1 MKLRL
6 FQFSGV
12 VVGQAHNPTILN
24 PDFLAAEG
32 IVPKSWD
39 WKIADTM
46 TTPPFAMV
54 RYENGV
60 TVTVEQSKLQVS
72 DPNVEDGPEK
82 SKVGE
87 IASAYVKTLRH
98 VRYTSVGNNFQ
109 SLIQI
114 ESPESFLKRRFLKKG
129 PWNGSERTLEAVGIR
144 LIYPLNPGKLTVSI
158 DSGEA
163 RLPDDANKQQVI
175 LANANFNRVCA
186 DHPAF
191 EEVSAFLQK
200 AAQDWAMYQA
210 LLSEIVG
217 TRERDDS

>member
-6 FQFSGV
+6 FQFSSV

-39 WKIADTM
+39 WKVADTM

-60 TVTVEQSKLQVS
+60 TITVQQDKLQVV

-98 VRYTSVGNNFQ
+98 VHYMSVGNNFQ
-109 SLIQI
+109 SLLKMK
-114 ESPESFLKRRFLKKG
+114 SPESFLKRLFLKEG
-129 PWNGSERTLEAVGIR
+129 PWDNSGRNLDALGIR
-144 LIYPLNPGKLTVSI
+144 LIYPLNLGKLTLSI

-163 RLPDDANKQQVI
+163 ILPDDANKQPII
-175 LANANFNRVCA
+175 LSNANFNRECT
-186 DHPAF
+186 DHPAYQ
-191 EEVSAFLQK
+191 EVSDLLQK
-200 AAQDWAMYQA
+200 AMEDWAMYQA
-210 LLSEIVG
+210 LLKDIIKTE
-217 TRERDDS
+217 